1 MIGQDV
7 NICFHGVGEP
17 ERALTPAEERYW
29 LSADR
34 FRFILDEIAAL
45 PPVHLSFDDGNSSD
59 VEIVLPELLQRNLR
73 ADFFVLA
80 GRLGQC
86 GSLDQDA
93 VRELHRSGMGIG
105 SHGWS
110 HCSWRGMDEQT
121 RQGEFVAAR
130 ARLAEVI
137 GEPVDTAAC
146 PKGRYDRRVLADLR
160 RLGYRRVYTSD
171 RRHAHRSAWLQ
182 PRFSLVHDDT
192 PSTVR
197 SIVTEPG
204 RLSRRVVLAGKGLAK
219 RLR

>member
-1 MIGQDV
+1 VIARDV
-7 NICFHGVGEP
+7 NICFHGVGKP
-17 ERALTPAEERYW
+17 ERDLTAAEERYW
-29 LSADR
+29 LSADG
-34 FRFILDEIAAL
+34 FRFILDELAEL
-45 PPVHLSFDDGNSSD
+45 PPIHLSFDDGNSSD
-59 VEIVLPELLQRNLR
+59 AAIVLPELLQRNLR

-80 GRLGQC
+80 GRLGQR
-86 GSLDQDA
+86 GSLDEDA

-130 ARLAEVI
+130 TRLAEVV

-146 PKGRYDRRVLADLR
+146 PKGRYDRRVLAALR
-160 RLGYRRVYTSD
+160 RLGYRRVFTSD
-171 RRHAHRSAWLQ
+171 RRRAHGTAWLQ

-192 PSTVR
+192 PATVR
-197 SIVTEPG
+197 GIVTDPG
-204 RLSRRVVLAGKGLAK
+204 PLSRRVVLAGKGLAK